1 MNVECSQSTVRMI
14 QRVGLPLSLALV
26 IVLAPAANCDAFR
39 NERPPRGENSRLAEQ
54 QAARLRQVML
64 PVLRVT
70 DHRLPVEDIRISVV
84 DDPAINAASAG
95 DGRYYVT
102 SGLLSQA
109 NDDQLRGV
117 LAHEIAHEDLGH
129 PAKAQIVGVGVGLGV
144 ALLEKVFPG
153 SGAVT
158 PIAGTLISNS
168 YSRPLELEAD
178 RHAVTLL
185 RRAGY
190 SKQTMTNTLTWLLRR
205 NGDSGG
211 VLASHP
217 ATSDRIKALESL
229 R

>member
-1 MNVECSQSTVRMI
+1 MNFADSQRTVRRI
-14 QRVGLPLSLALV
+14 KRVGLVLSSVVILAL
-26 IVLAPAANCDAFR
+26 ASPANGANFR
-39 NERPPRGENSRLAEQ
+39 NERPARGENSRLADQ
-54 QAARLRQVML
+54 QTARLRQVML
-64 PVLRVT
+64 PLLRVT
-70 DHRLPVEDIRISVV
+70 DHRLPIDDIRISVV
-84 DDPAINAASAG
+84 DDPAINAASGG
-95 DGRYYVT
+95 DGQYYVT
-102 SGLLSQA
+102 TGLLGQA
-109 NDDQLRGV
+109 SDDQLRGV

-129 PAKAQIVGVGVGLGV
+129 PAKAQIIGVGVGLGV

-153 SGAVT
+153 SSAVS
-158 PIAGTLISNS
+158 PIAGSLITNS

-217 ATSDRIKALESL
+217 ATSERIKTLESL